1 MRSPST
7 PEPPTRREPGARHLP
22 AGSPAP
28 NAPSILAL
36 FLTFLR
42 LGAISFGGGLSAW
55 AYREV
60 VQKKGWMGEEEF
72 MAGLAV
78 SQILPGANI
87 TNMAVY
93 IGNRLR
99 GVVGSISALLGL
111 LSVPFFGVIALLL
124 IYTRVSA
131 SPWIQAALDGVA
143 SAAVGLTIMLGITA
157 GRRMSRNLTGFAMLV
172 ATFVSVGVLNL
183 PLIPVVLCL
192 TPISIA
198 AAWFG
203 SKPNAQ

>member
-1 MRSPST
+1 
-7 PEPPTRREPGARHLP
+7 
-22 AGSPAP
+22 
-28 NAPSILAL
+28 
-36 FLTFLR
+36 
-42 LGAISFGGGLSAW
+42 
-55 AYREV
+55 
-60 VQKKGWMGEEEF
+60 MGEEEF

-99 GVVGSISALLGL
+99 GVIGSISALLGL

-124 IYTRVSA
+124 IYSRVSA

-157 GRRMSRNLTGFAMLV
+157 GRRMSRSLTGFAMLA

-203 SKPNAQ
+203 SKPDAQ